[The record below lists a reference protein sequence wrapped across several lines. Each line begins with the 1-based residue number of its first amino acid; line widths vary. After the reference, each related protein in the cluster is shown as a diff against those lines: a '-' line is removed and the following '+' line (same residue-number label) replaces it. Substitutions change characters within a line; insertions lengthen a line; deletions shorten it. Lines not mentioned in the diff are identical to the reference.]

1 MGTSRL
7 FNLNAAFSHLGFY
20 RINVTSA
27 PSFTLVQHGS
37 DTWRDSGG
45 TYRCHTHMTLL
56 LCVVIL
62 FFLAEEKIAEF
73 EDRVRKPA
81 HLDALAR
88 RGFLPA
94 SIRPSRVICNLLEVW
109 PKFPRETDFHVQQS
123 SPHPG
128 GRLRASLSQLAEL
141 RRVPAKVWDS
151 VTETAVG
158 LLHSQTMVSVRLYY
172 VYMSEE
178 AALPQSN

>member
-1 MGTSRL
+1 MLLLAIWDFIGLMSLLHLLLPWCSMGATPE
-7 FNLNAAFSHLGFY
+7 G
-20 RINVTSA
+20 
-27 PSFTLVQHGS
+27 TLEGLIGV
-37 DTWRDSGG
+37 
-45 TYRCHTHMTLL
+45 TLL
-56 LCVVIL
+56 LCVFI
-62 FFLAEEKIAEF
+62 EF

-109 PKFPRETDFHVQQS
+109 PKFPREPDFHVQQS

-141 RRVPAKVWDS
+141 WRVPAKVWDS

-158 LLHSQTMVSVRLYY
+158 LLHSQTVVSVCLYY
-172 VYMSEE
+172 VYMSED

>member
-27 PSFTLVQHGS
+27 PSFILVQHGC

-56 LCVVIL
+56 LCIFIL
-62 FFLAEEKIAEF
+62 FFVAEF

-81 HLDALAR
+81 RLDALAR

-109 PKFPRETDFHVQQS
+109 PKFPREPDFHVQQS

-141 RRVPAKVWDS
+141 WRVPAKVWDS

-158 LLHSQTMVSVRLYY
+158 LLHSQTTVSVCLYY